1 MLLAQKLSTFFAWK
15 SRVLSPRR
23 SIFFHFFP
31 RRNRY
36 SIFAIFPFN
45 ATTRTRNIYRAK
57 TGTVISKKF
66 RSKGKGNVNLPLV
79 LQSTKFLTT
88 VFRVTLFQPSQL
100 ETISTG
106 QPPRPT
112 NETTTNRYW
121 RWHSQ
126 LPTARCR
133 CRVKKKKWP
142 RVCNW
147 RARDVPYSRHAPP
160 EPTPIKC

>member
-15 SRVLSPRR
+15 LRVLSPRR
-23 SIFFHFFP
+23 SIFLPLLSQTKPIFNI
-31 RRNRY
+31 RN
-36 SIFAIFPFN
+36 IP

-133 CRVKKKKWP
+133 CRVKKKNGLAS
-142 RVCNW
+142 VID
-147 RARDVPYSRHAPP
+147 ARETSLIPVTRRRNPHR
-160 EPTPIKC
+160 